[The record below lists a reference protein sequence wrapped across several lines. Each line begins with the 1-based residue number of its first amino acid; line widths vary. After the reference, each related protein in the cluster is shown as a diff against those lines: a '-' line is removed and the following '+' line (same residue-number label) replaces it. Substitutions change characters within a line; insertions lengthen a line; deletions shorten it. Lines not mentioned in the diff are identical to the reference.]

1 LEASQPFQGRAR
13 TPFLLL
19 FLYIFLSPLGVSS
32 ISPDPPRTGSSQ
44 RRRSMAAHY
53 FPDEIISDIL
63 LRLPVKSLMRFTGV
77 NKAWCSIISSPSF
90 AFAHLACTNRPHD
103 NHSDRLLLLTV
114 SCKAKEESNG
124 RRRYITT
131 VVTACLG
138 KQLTE
143 QDQSIKSFDE
153 NIELSFSYKSLKHFE
168 VVGSCNGLVL
178 LKRYIDT
185 LVLWNPL
192 LGKFVT
198 LPKPGN
204 SRYEE
209 SRLHSTG
216 WGFGFDSR
224 RNDCKVVKIVCLE
237 NNNGSAKVDSLVQV
251 FSLRIGYWTSFRVRV
266 PACRLMHRGSPPV
279 INGHLHRFINFRPQP
294 HQWMA
299 PLACFIPKYWRPCF
313 SPPNFG
319 LVI

>member
-1 LEASQPFQGRAR
+1 
-13 TPFLLL
+13 
-19 FLYIFLSPLGVSS
+19 
-32 ISPDPPRTGSSQ
+32 
-44 RRRSMAAHY
+44 MAAHY

-237 NNNGSAKVDSLVQV
+237 NNNGSAKVDYLVQV
-251 FSLRIGYWTSFRVRV
+251 FSLRTGYWTSFRVRV

-279 INGHLHRFINFRPQP
+279 INGLLHRLDNCSPQPFINGAI
-294 HQWMA
+294 H
-299 PLACFIPKYWRPCF
+299 
-313 SPPNFG
+313 
-319 LVI
+319 